1 MAITTRA
8 ELIETLSLLG
18 VMGAA
23 REGLLDAMFAAGGY
37 TLPAAST
44 TVVGGVKKAVAVPD
58 LAAQTVTDIAT
69 AQTAITAIV
78 TKLNAL
84 LAASRT
90 AGQLT

>member
-1 MAITTRA
+1 MAIANRND
-8 ELIETLSLLG
+8 LVETLSLIGL
-18 VMGAA
+18 MGAA
-23 REGLLDAMFAAGGY
+23 RQGDLDGLFTPVPMAAA
-37 TLPAAST
+37 TTAALGS
-44 TVVGGVKKAVAVPD
+44 VKKAVAVPD

-69 AQTAITAIV
+69 AQTAVTAIV